1 MILTSQLK
9 RPVKPDRCGSRTKVA
24 THEDELG
31 SRTLNLNLKCTP
43 HGGARGSSSEKERVV
58 FIEITSTIIDRM
70 DRVVR
75 NASFHLDV
83 TQGAYMCPAHIRA
96 MPNV

>member
-31 SRTLNLNLKCTP
+31 SRTLNLNFKCTP
-43 HGGARGSSSEKERVV
+43 HGGARGSASENERVD
-58 FIEITSTIIDRM
+58 FIEFASTIIDSM
-70 DRVVR
+70 DRVVID
-75 NASFHLDV
+75 ASFHLGV
-83 TQGAYMCPAHIRA
+83 TQGACAHLK
-96 MPNV
+96 